1 MSPAS
6 VTISSGSS
14 ERPNPRMVA
23 ILQHRRV
30 ARPLASAKNIT
41 RSSCEHAGSR
51 EVTVTRE
58 EEQGADWR
66 WQRCTSPHLPLPTLS
81 TSFSMLLSTAG
92 TSSIGRLVQ
101 PSPDPAIERLLTEV
115 LLEPDPV
122 SLSGLPEL
130 LRVLPSL
137 LLPSLRWAGTH
148 SSARRSAD
156 EREDLSPSS
165 SSFPCCRLRLLLL
178 PPPSTGART
187 CCGKL

>member
-14 ERPNPRMVA
+14 LRPSPRMVA
-23 ILQHRRV
+23 ILEHRRV

-66 WQRCTSPHLPLPTLS
+66 WQRCTSPHLPRPTRS
-81 TSFSMLLSTAG
+81 TSFNMLLSTAG
-92 TSSIGRLVQ
+92 TSSIGRFVHA
-101 PSPDPAIERLLTEV
+101 SPDPAIERLLTEV

-130 LRVLPSL
+130 LLVLPSL
-137 LLPSLRWAGTH
+137 LLPSLRWEGAH
-148 SSARRSAD
+148 SRASRSAD

-165 SSFPCCRLRLLLL
+165 SSFPCCLLRLLLL
-178 PPPSTGART
+178 PPSTGGRT

>member
-6 VTISSGSS
+6 VTINNGSS
-14 ERPNPRMVA
+14 VRPRPRMVA
-23 ILQHRRV
+23 ILEHRRV

-41 RSSCEHAGSR
+41 RSSCVHVGSR

-58 EEQGADWR
+58 DEQGADWR
-66 WQRCTSPHLPLPTLS
+66 WQRCTSPHLPLPTRS
-81 TSFSMLLSTAG
+81 TSFNMLLSTAG
-92 TSSIGRLVQ
+92 TSSIGRLVKA
-101 PSPDPAIERLLTEV
+101 SPDPAIERLLTDV

-130 LRVLPSL
+130 LLVLPSL
-137 LLPSLRWAGTH
+137 LLPSLRWDGAT
-148 SSARRSAD
+148 SRASRSAD

-165 SSFPCCRLRLLLL
+165 SSFPCCLLRLLLL